1 MAILYVNNIKKSYG
15 VDVVLD
21 GINLIINEGDKIGFV
36 GRNGAGKTTLFKI
49 ITGSIKQDEGE
60 IILQKGKT
68 LGYLSQNLD
77 IDENLTAFEEVM
89 KVFSDIK
96 EIEERMRQI
105 EEELSDPNSDHER
118 LLKEYGRLQVEFE
131 NRNGYSCES
140 YAKGV
145 LIGLGLLE
153 EEISKKI
160 CYLSGGQKTRVALA
174 KLLLKSPDVLLLD
187 EPTNHL
193 DLGGIAF
200 LENFLKEYRGTV
212 LIISH
217 DRYFLDVITNKT
229 VEVLN
234 GKVEEYGGNYSYFIK
249 ERKNRIEQRVKE
261 YELKQK
267 EIKRLEEMIER
278 FRSFNREKSIKQAE
292 SKEKML
298 LKLEENL
305 GDRPITYE
313 ENVRISFDTRIKSG
327 NDVLQIE
334 ELSKSYG
341 EKVLFNNINLMI
353 RKGEK
358 VALIGENGR
367 GKSTLLKIIKGEVQP
382 DSGYI
387 RLGRNVEIGY
397 YDQEQRDLNPEKTI
411 LDEVWDEFPQKTVRE
426 IRNALAAFLFKGDD
440 VFKKIKDLSGGEKCR
455 LNLLKLMLKKA
466 NFLLLDEPTNHLDIL
481 TREELEDTLLEYDG
495 TIFVISHDRYFLNKV
510 VQKICE
516 LEENSIVEYLGNY
529 DYYMAK
535 KNAKEDEIVVNEEG
549 KTKTQIEK
557 EKKKLKQER
566 DKIKNIKN
574 EIKKVE
580 AEIEKKEKNIAELEE
595 ELCKEEVYTNPDR
608 TRDINQQIINLK
620 DELEKCY
627 EIWEELLANIE
638 E

>member
-21 GINLIINEGDKIGFV
+21 GVNLIINEGDKIGFV

-105 EEELSDPNSDHER
+105 EGELSDPNSDHER

-153 EEISKKI
+153 EEINKKI

-193 DLGGIAF
+193 DLEGIAF
-200 LENFLKEYRGTV
+200 LENFLKEYKGTV

-298 LKLEENL
+298 LKLEETL

-313 ENVRISFDTRIKSG
+313 ENVKISFDTRIKSG

-440 VFKKIKDLSGGEKCR
+440 VFKQIKDLSGGEKYR

-529 DYYMAK
+529 DYYIAK

-557 EKKKLKQER
+557 EKKKIKQER
-566 DKIKNIKN
+566 DKIRNLKN

-580 AEIEKKEKNIAELEE
+580 AEIEKKEKTIAELEE

>member
-1 MAILYVNNIKKSYG
+1 MAVLYINNIKKSYG
-15 VDVVLD
+15 TDVVLD
-21 GINLIINEGDKIGFV
+21 DVNLIINEGDKIGFV

-49 ITGSIKQDEGE
+49 IAGTLKQDEGE
-60 IILQKGKT
+60 IILQKGKS

-77 IDENLTAFEEVM
+77 IDEDLTAFEEVM
-89 KVFSDIK
+89 KVFSDVKQLEIRMH
-96 EIEERMRQI
+96 EIEM
-105 EEELSDPNSDHER
+105 ELSDPNSDHEK
-118 LLKEYGRLQVEFE
+118 LLKEYGRLQTEFE
-131 NRNGYSCES
+131 HRNGYSCES
-140 YAKGV
+140 FAKGV

-153 EEISKKI
+153 EEVNKKL

-174 KLLLKSPDVLLLD
+174 KLLLKNPDVLLLD

-200 LENFLKEYRGTV
+200 LENFLKEYKGTV

-217 DRYFLDVITNKT
+217 DRYFLDVITNRT
-229 VEVLN
+229 VEVIN
-234 GKVEEYGGNYSYFIK
+234 GKVEDYSGNYSYFIK

-298 LKLEENL
+298 LRLEETL
-305 GDRPITYE
+305 GEKPVVYE
-313 ENVRISFDTRIKSG
+313 ENVKISFDTKIKSG
-327 NDVLQIE
+327 NDVLYIE
-334 ELSKSYG
+334 GLSKAYG
-341 EKVLFNNINLMI
+341 EKTLFNNINLMI
-353 RKGEK
+353 RRGEK

-367 GKSTLLKIIKGEVQP
+367 GKSTLLKIIKGEVEA

-397 YDQEQRDLNPEKTI
+397 YDQEQKDLNPEKTI

-440 VFKKIKDLSGGEKCR
+440 VFKQIKDLSGGEKCR
-455 LNLLKLMLKKA
+455 LNLLKLMLKKS

-481 TREELEDTLLEYDG
+481 TREELEDALLEYDG

-510 VQKICE
+510 VQRICE
-516 LEENSIVEYLGNY
+516 LEENNIVEYLGNY
-529 DYYMAK
+529 DYYVAK
-535 KNAKEDEIVVNEEG
+535 KNASEEDIVINEEG

-557 EKKKLKQER
+557 EKKKLREQRE
-566 DKIKNIKN
+566 KIKNIKN

-580 AEIEKKEKNIAELEE
+580 KEIEEKEIAISELEE
-595 ELCKEEVYTNPDR
+595 QLCREEVYTNPER
-608 TRDINQQIINLK
+608 AKEVNQRIIELK
-620 DELEKCY
+620 QELDECY
-627 EIWEELLANIE
+627 EYWEQLNIMLE

>member
-353 RKGEK
+353 RKAEK

-595 ELCKEEVYTNPDR
+595 ELCKEEVYTNPNM

>member
-21 GINLIINEGDKIGFV
+21 GVNLIINEGDKIGFV

-60 IILQKGKT
+60 IILQKGKN

-105 EEELSDPNSDHER
+105 EGELSDPNSDHER

-145 LIGLGLLE
+145 LIGIGLLE

-298 LKLEENL
+298 LKLEETL
-305 GDRPITYE
+305 GNRPITYE
-313 ENVRISFDTRIKSG
+313 ENVKISFDTRIKSG

-440 VFKKIKDLSGGEKCR
+440 VFKQIKDLSGGEKCR
-455 LNLLKLMLKKA
+455 LNLLKLMLKKS

-510 VQKICE
+510 VQKIWE

-529 DYYMAK
+529 DYYIAK

-557 EKKKLKQER
+557 EKKKIKQER
-566 DKIKNIKN
+566 DKIRNLKN

-580 AEIEKKEKNIAELEE
+580 AEIEKKEKTIAELEE

-627 EIWEELLANIE
+627 ELWEELLSNIE

>member
-1 MAILYVNNIKKSYG
+1 MAILYINNIKKSYG

-21 GINLIINEGDKIGFV
+21 GVNLIINEGDKIGFV
-36 GRNGAGKTTLFKI
+36 GRNGAGKTTLFKL
-49 ITGSIKQDEGE
+49 ITGNIKQDEGE

-77 IDENLTAFEEVM
+77 IDEQLTAFEEVM

-96 EIEERMRQI
+96 EIEEKMRQI
-105 EEELSDPNSDHER
+105 EEELSNPNSDHER
-118 LLKEYGRLQVEFE
+118 LLKEYGKLQMEFE
-131 NRNGYSCES
+131 NKNGYSCES

-153 EEISKKI
+153 EEINKKI

-200 LENFLKEYRGTV
+200 LENFLKEYKGTV

-217 DRYFLDVITNKT
+217 DRYFLDVITNRT

-298 LKLEENL
+298 MKLEESL
-305 GDRPITYE
+305 GDRPVTYE
-313 ENVRISFDTRIKSG
+313 ENVKISFDTRIKSG

-334 ELSKSYG
+334 ELSKAYG
-341 EKVLFNNINLMI
+341 EKRLFSNINLMI

-382 DSGYI
+382 DDGYI

-397 YDQEQRDLNPEKTI
+397 YDQEQRDLNPEKTV

-440 VFKKIKDLSGGEKCR
+440 VFKQIKDLSGGEKCR

-529 DYYMAK
+529 DYYIAK

-549 KTKTQIEK
+549 KTRTQIEK

-580 AEIEKKEKNIAELEE
+580 AEIEKKESAIAQLEE

-608 TRDINQQIINLK
+608 TKDINQQILSLK

-627 EIWEELLANIE
+627 ELWEELLASLE

>member
-21 GINLIINEGDKIGFV
+21 GVNLIINEGDKIGFV

-105 EEELSDPNSDHER
+105 EGELSDPNSDHER

-153 EEISKKI
+153 EEINKKI

-193 DLGGIAF
+193 DLEGIAF
-200 LENFLKEYRGTV
+200 LENFLKEYKGTV

-298 LKLEENL
+298 LKLEETL

-313 ENVRISFDTRIKSG
+313 ENVKISFDTRIKSG

-440 VFKKIKDLSGGEKCR
+440 VFKQIKDLSGGEKCR

-529 DYYMAK
+529 DYYIAK

-557 EKKKLKQER
+557 EKKKIKQER
-566 DKIKNIKN
+566 DKIRNLKN

-580 AEIEKKEKNIAELEE
+580 AEIEKKEKTIAELEE